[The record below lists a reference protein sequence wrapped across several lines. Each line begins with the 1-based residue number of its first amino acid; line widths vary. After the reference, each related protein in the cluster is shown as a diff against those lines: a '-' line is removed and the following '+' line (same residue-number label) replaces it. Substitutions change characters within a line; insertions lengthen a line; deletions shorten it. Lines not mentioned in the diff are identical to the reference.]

1 MSGHSFDQVLLFVFF
16 IYGLAFFGLGV
27 ALALE
32 SGRLATRAEARI
44 LWSLAG
50 FGLIH
55 GTHEWLESFLLQA
68 QAAGT
73 LVPVWLPWLRL
84 VLLLLSFS
92 SLFLFGILT
101 FQQPIYQ
108 PWIGMPVGAALLGI
122 YTLALLASA
131 VVAFRNTSIVWTEL
145 LDGMTRYLLAVP
157 ASALAVLALRF
168 QVVQARGE
176 GKFQLARYLTIA
188 AFGFALYALSQLF
201 VHPLGMFPAQ
211 WINSDTF
218 QLFFHFPIQLLR
230 AGLAVAITLGM
241 LLATRELER
250 GRRQELETVH
260 QERLE
265 ALEQI
270 RLESS
275 RREELRRELLR
286 HTVLAQEEE
295 RSRIARELHDETSQ
309 TLTAFSLNLATLEK
323 LVTDQFEVSELVQ
336 KMRALSK
343 QMSQGL
349 YRLVHDLRPAQLD
362 DLGLLPALEY
372 LRDHHR
378 TSGLEV
384 GLAVRGD
391 TRRLDPIVE
400 TVLFR
405 VAQEALNN
413 VARHAKTG
421 QAEISLAYQTQDINL
436 QIRDAGVGFDP
447 SQSFAPPRG
456 WGLAGMRER
465 VEAIG
470 GRLRIESIPGKGTL
484 VEVVVAVFD
493 LMP

>member
-1 MSGHSFDQVLLFVFF
+1 MPGQPFSQLLFFVFF
-16 IYGLAFFGLGV
+16 IYGLSFFSLGV
-27 ALALE
+27 AMALE
-32 SGRLATRAEARI
+32 SGRMATRAEARS

-55 GTHEWLESFLLQA
+55 GTHEWLESYLLQA

-73 LVPVWLPWLRL
+73 FVPHWLPWLRL
-84 VLLLLSFS
+84 GLLLLSFS

-101 FQQPIYQ
+101 FSQPAYR
-108 PWIGMPVGAALLGI
+108 PWIGMPVGATILGG
-122 YTLALLASA
+122 YVLAILISA
-131 VVAFRNTSIVWTEL
+131 ILAFREAPIAWADL
-145 LDGMTRYLLAVP
+145 LDGMARYLLAVP

-168 QVVQARGE
+168 QVVRARTANNTL
-176 GKFQLARYLTIA
+176 LAKNLTIA
-188 AFGFALYALSQLF
+188 AVGFAVYGLTQLF
-201 VHPLGMFPAQ
+201 VHPMKMFPAQ
-211 WINSDTF
+211 VINANLF
-218 QLFFHFPIQLLR
+218 QLAFHFPIQLVR
-230 AGLAVAITLGM
+230 AVLAVAITLGM
-241 LLATRELER
+241 LLASREVER
-250 GRRQELETVH
+250 GRRQELETAH

-309 TLTAFSLNLATLEK
+309 TLSAFSLILATLEK
-323 LVTDQFEVSELVQ
+323 LVTGQIEASELVH
-336 KMRALSK
+336 KMRTYSK
-343 QMSQGL
+343 QMSQGM

-372 LRDHHR
+372 LRDHHQP
-378 TSGLEV
+378 SGLDV
-384 GLAVRGD
+384 KLAVRGEI
-391 TRRLDPIVE
+391 RRLDPIVE

-413 VARHAKTG
+413 VARHARTG
-421 QAEISLAYQTQDINL
+421 KVEMSLVYQTQEINL

-470 GRLRIESIPGKGTL
+470 GRLRIESILGQGTL
-484 VEVVVAVFD
+484 VEAVVAVFD